1 VTIEELLDYTFEV
14 LGKDNRHIQSLSFVS
29 DSRVTTPLLTEGP
42 RLRWEVNQA
51 FLDLER
57 EEIKFALLHATT
69 PRPSEIRSIFWPG
82 ILLTLVFFGIT
93 VYSVMRLVSG
103 GGPQWL
109 IGAIGVFPTTN
120 WILPYAREAAHLDQV
135 IAITKDP
142 ISARSYLVKV
152 HGDRHVSWIQRL
164 NRRKIH
170 PIRAYIR
177 YGKDERVKAILKSD
191 LVHPTQLEK
200 HL

>member
-1 VTIEELLDYTFEV
+1 MTIEELLDYTFEV
-14 LGKDNRHIQSLSFVS
+14 LGKDNRHIQSLSFVA

-51 FLDLER
+51 FLNLER
-57 EEIKFALLHATT
+57 EEIRFALLYATT
-69 PRPSEIRSIFWPG
+69 PRPSSIGKFFWPG
-82 ILLTLVFFGIT
+82 LMLFIAGAFLLEKLAPDVTKYVLFLLWPSALANPFAYMAT
-93 VYSVMRLVSG
+93 ES
-103 GGPQWL
+103 
-109 IGAIGVFPTTN
+109 
-120 WILPYAREAAHLDQV
+120 AHLDQV
-135 IAITKDP
+135 ISITKDP

-152 HGDRHVSWIQRL
+152 HGDRHVSWVQRL
-164 NRRKIH
+164 DPRKIH

-200 HL
+200 HS